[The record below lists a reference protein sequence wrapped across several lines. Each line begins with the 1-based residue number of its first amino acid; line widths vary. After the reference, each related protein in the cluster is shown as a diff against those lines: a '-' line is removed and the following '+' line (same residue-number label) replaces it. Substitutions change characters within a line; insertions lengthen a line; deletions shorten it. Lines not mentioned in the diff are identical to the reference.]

1 MKAGSVL
8 EAGLAAVGTATL
20 VAGSIIGTKKA
31 VKKAKEKKEAKKA
44 SEDDS
49 SSTEDE
55 ISVV

>member
-1 MKAGSVL
+1 MK
-8 EAGLAAVGTATL
+8 AGLAAVGTATL